1 MMTNFSLETMQ
12 VRMQWND
19 NIKGLKK
26 KKRKKKNKPKKNQQ
40 QHYQSLE
47 FYIKWN

>member
-26 KKRKKKNKPKKNQQ
+26 KKEKRKKNQKKTQQ
-40 QHYQSLE
+40 QHNQSLE